1 MTQHATFSASGAA
14 GWMRCPGK
22 LFMEKGLPNTSS
34 VFADE
39 GTAAHEVASLCLEQG
54 QDASAFAGRIIKV
67 EDTGRQ
73 FEVDADMVEHV
84 QTYLD
89 YVRSL
94 GGDRFIE
101 QRVDFSDAIEV
112 PDSFGTADCVVVLG
126 DQREIAVVD
135 LKYGRGVEVSAEQNE
150 QLQLY
155 GLGALGIVDLVYD
168 IEPDWIV
175 RLVIVQPR
183 IGSISEWTLT
193 VEELQQFG
201 LNARIAA
208 RHAKHQYDG
217 GAPPKL
223 EPGEKQCRWCL
234 AKATCPALAA
244 EVRGL
249 VTAPADLDDFAD
261 LDSRERIDVV
271 EKRLENSDAAELGRY
286 LAAVDLVELW
296 CKAVRAEAEHRLFQG
311 EPVPGFKLVQGR
323 RGARKWSDAE
333 AAEAALKAM
342 RLKAEEMYDRT
353 LISPTSAEKLFK
365 AGAIGKR
372 QWPKLEALVVQSEG
386 SPSVAPVSDKR
397 PAITVAA
404 TAEDFDDLGEDGF
417 DLA

>member
-1 MTQHATFSASGAA
+1 
-14 GWMRCPGK
+14 MRCPGK

-39 GTAAHEVASLCLEQG
+39 GTAAHEVAALCLTQD
-54 QDASAFAGRIIKV
+54 QDASAFAGRIITV
-67 EDTGRQ
+67 EDTGRR
-73 FEVDADMVEHV
+73 FEVDGDMVEHV
-84 QTYLD
+84 QTYVD

-101 QRVDFSDAIEV
+101 QRVDFGEEIGV
-112 PDSFGTADCVVVLG
+112 PGQFGTADCIVALA

-135 LKYGRGVEVSAEQNE
+135 LKYGRGVEVSAEGNE

-155 GLGALGIVDLVYD
+155 ALGGLGIVDLVYD
-168 IEPDWIV
+168 IDDTWTV

-193 VEELQQFG
+193 VGELRQFG
-201 LNARIAA
+201 LKARIAA
-208 RHAKHQYDG
+208 RHAEHQFDG

-244 EVRGL
+244 EVREAVSGPA
-249 VTAPADLDDFAD
+249 TADDFEDLDVAD
-261 LDSRERIDVV
+261 RE
-271 EKRLENSDAAELGRY
+271 ELAMLNEVSLGV
-286 LAAVDLVELW
+286 LMSKVDLIEDW
-296 CKAVRAEAEHRLFQG
+296 CKAVRAETERRLIAG
-311 EPVPGFKLVQGR
+311 EPVDGFKLVQGR
-323 RGARKWSDAE
+323 RGPRQWVDAE
-333 AAEAALKAM
+333 AAEEALKAM
-342 RLKAEEMYDRT
+342 RLKADEMYSRT
-353 LISPTSAEKLFK
+353 LISPTSAEKLYK
-365 AGAIGKR
+365 AGTIGKR
-372 QWPKLEALVVQSEG
+372 QWPKLEGLITQTEG
-386 SPSVAPVSDKR
+386 KPSVAPASDTR

-404 TAEDFDDLGEDGF
+404 TPDDFEDVSDGGF